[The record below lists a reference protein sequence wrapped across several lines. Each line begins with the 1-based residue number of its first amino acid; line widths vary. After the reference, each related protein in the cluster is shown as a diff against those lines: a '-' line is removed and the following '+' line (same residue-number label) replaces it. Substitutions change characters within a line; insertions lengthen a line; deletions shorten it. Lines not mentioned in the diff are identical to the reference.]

1 LIETLLG
8 ALRAEGARGVHLG
21 MEAGNEGTEKFYR
34 AMGFERYPGSLD
46 GGVSG
51 EMGRMERSLYLV
63 KTL

>member
-1 LIETLLG
+1 
-8 ALRAEGARGVHLG
+8 LG

-46 GGVSG
+46 GGVRG